1 MDELA
6 KRINAGEVTSGDL
19 LGSRDAL
26 KNNYLY
32 RFRGTVAGIWGNAK
46 EEAIYPAY
54 YLDSMGQPLDGT
66 HRYALRFAP
75 DGFPPVHAFWSLT
88 MYNLPE
94 RLLVA
99 NPLNRYLVNSPMLPD
114 LQRDADGGVTVYIQ
128 HDSPGIEKG
137 SNWLPAP
144 DGPFVLALRL
154 YWPRPEALN
163 GAWKQP
169 PLERQT

>member
-6 KRINAGEVTSGDL
+6 KRVNAGEVTSGDL
-19 LGSRDAL
+19 LGSREYL
-26 KNNYLY
+26 KGNYLY

-54 YLDSMGQPLDGT
+54 YLDSTGQPLDGKR
-66 HRYALRFAP
+66 RYTVRFAP
-75 DGFPPVHAFWSLT
+75 DGLPHVNAFWSLT

-99 NPLNRYLVNSPMLPD
+99 NPINRYLINSPMLPG
-114 LQRDADGGVTVYIQ
+114 LHRDADGGVTLFIQ
-128 HDSPGIEKG
+128 HDSPGKDKE

-144 DGPFVLALRL
+144 DGPFVMALRL
-154 YWPRPEALN
+154 YWPKAEALN

-169 PLERQT
+169 RLTGQA